1 MKRRNLMKAIPKCIN
16 CKVNMKSTTIKLGQA
31 KADAWRCP
39 KCKEELIHPEVAQ
52 RALLESKLR
61 KGVKVKVGQLN
72 KAPYV
77 RFPKEFE
84 VVVKKGDEVFIFLEG
99 KDEIKL
105 KVKHAQ
111 GG

>member
-1 MKRRNLMKAIPKCIN
+1 MKKRNLKNAVPMCIN
-16 CKVNMKSTTIKLGQA
+16 CNIIMKHTIIKLGEV

-39 KCKEELIHPEVAQ
+39 KCKEEIIHPDVAQ

-84 VVVKKGDEVFIFLEG
+84 AVVKKGDEVFVFLEG

-111 GG
+111 SG